1 MTRTVYVNGAYM
13 PEDQAKISIFDRA
26 FLFADGVYEVTAVVG
41 GKMVDFDPH
50 IARLHRSLDE
60 LEMACPLSDGAL
72 REMHE
77 ELIGRNGLDEGLVYM
92 QITRGVADRDF
103 TYPEAAEPTVI
114 GFTQVKALIDSPQA
128 RSGVTVV
135 TIPDIRWRRRDI
147 KSTALLAQAM
157 GKQAAKTHD
166 AYEAWMVEDGY
177 VTEGTS
183 SSAFIVTGG
192 DTIVTRQ
199 LSNDILPGVTRRA
212 ILKLSEDAGI
222 TVEERL
228 FTVDEAKAASEAFLT
243 SASSFVLPIVRIDG
257 QQIGDGT
264 PGPVVAKLR
273 EIYLKEAAG
282 A

>member
-60 LEMACPLSDGAL
+60 LEMACPLGDDAL

-77 ELIGRNGLDEGLVYM
+77 ELIGRNGLDEGVVYM

-103 TYPEAAEPTVI
+103 TYPENAEPTVI
-114 GFTQVKALIDSPQA
+114 GFTQVKPLIDSPQA
-128 RSGVTVV
+128 SSGVTVV

-157 GKQAAKTHD
+157 GKQAAKAHD

-183 SSAFIVTGG
+183 SSAFIVTGD

-212 ILKLSEDAGI
+212 ILKLSADAGI
-222 TVEERL
+222 AVEERL

-273 EIYLKEAAG
+273 EVYLKEAAG